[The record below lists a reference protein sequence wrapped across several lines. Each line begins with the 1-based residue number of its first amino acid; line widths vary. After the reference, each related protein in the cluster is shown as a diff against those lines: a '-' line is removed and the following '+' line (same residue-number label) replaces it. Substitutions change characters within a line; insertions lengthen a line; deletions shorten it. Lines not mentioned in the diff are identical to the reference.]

1 MDDVSEVV
9 GSVIIYSMLFGS
21 LNIKDVIKYW
31 LRDLVEKLFEII
43 FYDNVDIK
51 VYVYELLFNCLLIC
65 ICFV

>member
-51 VYVYELLFNCLLIC
+51 VYVYELLFNC
-65 ICFV
+65 

>member
-9 GSVIIYSMLFGS
+9 GSVVIYSMLFGS

-31 LRDLVEKLFEII
+31 LRDLEEKLFEII

-51 VYVYELLFNCLLIC
+51 VYVYELLFNC
-65 ICFV
+65 

>member
-9 GSVIIYSMLFGS
+9 GSVVIYSMLFGS

-51 VYVYELLFNCLLIC
+51 VYVYELLFNSLLIC

>member
-9 GSVIIYSMLFGS
+9 GSVVNYSMLFGS

>member
-9 GSVIIYSMLFGS
+9 GSVVIYSMLFGS

-51 VYVYELLFNCLLIC
+51 VYVYELLFNC
-65 ICFV
+65 

>member
-43 FYDNVDIK
+43 FYDNVDMK
-51 VYVYELLFNCLLIC
+51 VYVYELLFNC
-65 ICFV
+65 

>member
-9 GSVIIYSMLFGS
+9 GSIVIYSMLFGS

>member
-9 GSVIIYSMLFGS
+9 GSVVIYSMLFGS

-43 FYDNVDIK
+43 FYDNVDMK

>member
-43 FYDNVDIK
+43 FYDNVDMK

>member
-9 GSVIIYSMLFGS
+9 GSVVIYSMLFGS

>member
-9 GSVIIYSMLFGS
+9 GIVVIYSMLFGS

-51 VYVYELLFNCLLIC
+51 VYVYELLFNSLLIC

>member
-9 GSVIIYSMLFGS
+9 GSVVIYSMLFGS

-43 FYDNVDIK
+43 FYNNVDIK

>member
-9 GSVIIYSMLFGS
+9 GSVVIYSMLFGS

-43 FYDNVDIK
+43 FYDNVDMK
-51 VYVYELLFNCLLIC
+51 VYVYELLFNC
-65 ICFV
+65 

>member
-9 GSVIIYSMLFGS
+9 GSVVIYSMLFGS

-31 LRDLVEKLFEII
+31 LRDLEEKLFEII

>member
-9 GSVIIYSMLFGS
+9 GSVVIYSMLFGS

-51 VYVYELLFNCLLIC
+51 VCVYELLFNCLLIC

>member
-9 GSVIIYSMLFGS
+9 GSVVIYSMLFGS

-31 LRDLVEKLFEII
+31 LRDLVEKFFEII

-51 VYVYELLFNCLLIC
+51 VYVYELLFNC
-65 ICFV
+65 

>member
-65 ICFV
+65 MCFV